1 MKRISLYSFVCTAV
15 CALALMLPAGSAAAE
30 AVPPTL
36 TISGTGVARI
46 APDTAAITVGVVT
59 DAKDAAQAHAD
70 NAAATARVHS
80 ALHALGIADRDIQTV
95 HYDFSP
101 RYDMR
106 DGRDGIIGYTVQNSV
121 VITVRDLSSIG
132 KVIDKALTSG
142 ANRIDS
148 LEFTA
153 SDTLDAKNAAIAD
166 AVRAAKSKAQAI
178 ANALGVR
185 LVRIENVYAETQSD
199 SPRSAN
205 FMPMMMAKEASAA
218 STPIAA
224 GELSVEATVNITYVI
239 E

>member
-1 MKRISLYSFVCTAV
+1 
-15 CALALMLPAGSAAAE
+15 
-30 AVPPTL
+30 
-36 TISGTGVARI
+36 
-46 APDTAAITVGVVT
+46 
-59 DAKDAAQAHAD
+59 
-70 NAAATARVHS
+70 
-80 ALHALGIADRDIQTV
+80 
-95 HYDFSP
+95 
-101 RYDMR
+101 MR

-166 AVRAAKSKAQAI
+166 AVRAAKSKAQAT